1 MKNSDSFTGNA
12 RFQVQSLLGTGG
24 MGVVYEALDRERN
37 VTVAIKTLRIHGAS
51 RLLRFKQEFRALR
64 DIRHPNLVELG
75 ELFEE
80 DGVWFFTMER
90 VKGVNIRKHV
100 RVKGPDD
107 SESDAVEMV
116 FPTTHEGPSL
126 EGATTD
132 IEPWS
137 SERWPIDDQSPGR
150 QRSAGRPEYLE
161 DADGQQTVRLSN
173 LVDDSEI
180 DDDSMFTEITPA
192 SHLFDEGRLRSA
204 LEGLGAGIAALHRAG
219 KAHCDIK
226 PSNILVD
233 ENGRVVL
240 LDFGVV
246 TELRAESYS
255 QPTIVVGSP
264 AYMAPEQAGGGEVGP
279 AADWYGV
286 GVILFEMLTGRLPF
300 QADNAADLVAI
311 KLYAPAPHPAE
322 FASELP
328 DDLVTLCNRLL
339 ANKPEDR
346 PTEDEILDLLGI
358 EEDRIRISSS
368 DLRVVRVPMFVG
380 RRAELDQLRQAYEA
394 SRGGQPVSVFVEG
407 ESGVGKSAT
416 VEHFIGTLASEPNAV
431 ILRGQC
437 HEREFVPYNAF
448 DGVVDDLGR
457 YLRARYRGARL
468 PCVPDGVADLLD
480 VFPVLR
486 GVRGLARYAD
496 DERTLGDARS
506 QAFAALRELL
516 TWVAEDTI
524 LAIVIHDIHWA
535 DADSLILLGELM
547 SDKSALAL
555 LFLTTARKN
564 EDGSSCH
571 GFYAVSGDVR
581 QIELVGLEPTEAEEL
596 ALCLFERLGGG
607 FVGDTSALVAETQG
621 HPLFM
626 VELVRHM
633 SERAQPDGSVS
644 LYEGELDDAL
654 RSRVAMLGD
663 QAKDLLETVAV
674 AGSPIAR
681 SVLARAVALS
691 PGELASRLTE
701 LRDAMLIRISGAGRR
716 ETVAPYHDRV
726 REAIADELASERRRS
741 LHSKV
746 ARALEA
752 SDAPSI
758 RLAVHYF
765 HAGELASSAVHAIT
779 AARHAVEVF
788 AFDQAAEL
796 YSMAIVAGKHSH
808 DDQRQLLTEMGMALQ
823 NAGRPREAAE
833 AYLAAAEWT
842 APADRLELRRRAAEQ
857 LLTGGHLEEGVE
869 VLTGVLRQANLE
881 FPPDP
886 RRAYMMAAWN
896 LARLRL
902 SRLSWR
908 TQKEHEIPPELLIEQ
923 DVCWTVGSGFALV
936 DSVHAMVFG
945 LRGARVA
952 LECGEPFRIARALCM
967 SSLASSALGDAKGGR
982 RLLDASERASAE
994 HGSPLARVYTEIARF
1009 GYTFFFEQEW
1019 RRCVEQRYEIERL
1032 WHSSGKGSGFEL
1044 AFVIQF
1050 STWSLDMIGDTRAT
1064 TLEVNRVVR
1073 GAQRVGDRL
1082 LEVSMRVYHS
1092 MVHLAVDDPET
1103 GSLDVSDAIG
1113 SWLPGRDVFQLP
1125 HAWALCSQ
1133 GNIALY
1139 RGEPRMHDEFSMRFH
1154 RLRRSPLWN
1163 TIWTR
1168 SNSQYLQG
1176 RLAVARAALAAESGS
1191 GAELRKRLKLAKL
1204 MAQKLGKYRGPV
1216 QRLLGSLI
1224 RAGIARV
1231 KRDDETAVK
1240 YLHRA
1245 IAGLESHQTALHAQ
1259 VARMRLGETIG
1270 GSEGEA
1276 LVAQARDWMHAHGIV
1291 RPSRIAR
1298 MLVPG
1303 W

>member
-12 RFQVQSLLGTGG
+12 RFQVLSLLGTGG

-37 VTVAIKTLRIHGAS
+37 VTVAIKTLRIQGAS

-90 VKGVNIRKHV
+90 VKGVNIRKYV
-100 RVKGPDD
+100 RVKRPDD
-107 SESDAVEMV
+107 DDNDAVEMV
-116 FPTTHEGPSL
+116 FPTTIDGPSL
-126 EGATTD
+126 LGATTD
-132 IEPWS
+132 IEPWPS
-137 SERWPIDDQSPGR
+137 DRLPG
-150 QRSAGRPEYLE
+150 SAGQL
-161 DADGQQTVRLSN
+161 ADPRDL
-173 LVDDSEI
+173 LYDSELA
-180 DDDSMFTEITPA
+180 DEAMPAEVVPA

-204 LEGLGAGIAALHRAG
+204 LKGLGAGIAALHRAG
-219 KAHCDIK
+219 KVHCDIK
-226 PSNILVD
+226 PPNIMVD
-233 ENGRVVL
+233 DDGRVVV

-246 TELRAESYS
+246 TELRAASYS
-255 QPTIVVGSP
+255 VPHIIVGSP

-300 QADNAADLVAI
+300 QADTAGDLVTI
-311 KLYAPAPHPAE
+311 KLHAPAPHPAE

-328 DDLVTLCNRLL
+328 DDLVSLCIRLL
-339 ANKPEDR
+339 ANKAEDR
-346 PTEDEILDLLGI
+346 PGEDEVLDLLGV

-368 DLRVVRVPMFVG
+368 DLRVVRAPMFVG

-394 SRGGQPVSVFVEG
+394 SREGRSVSVFIEG

-416 VEHFIGTLASEPNAV
+416 VEQFIETLAGEPNAV

-468 PCVPDGVADLLD
+468 SFVPDGVGDLLD
-480 VFPVLR
+480 VFPILR
-486 GVRGLARYAD
+486 GVRGLARHAD
-496 DERTLGDARS
+496 EERTLGDARS
-506 QAFAALRELL
+506 RAFFALRELL
-516 TWVAEDTI
+516 AWVAKEAI

-535 DADSLILLGELM
+535 DADSLTLLGELM
-547 SDKSALAL
+547 NDKSELAL
-555 LFLTTARKN
+555 LFLATARKRD
-564 EDGSSCH
+564 DGSSCP
-571 GFYAVSGDVR
+571 GRYAVRGDVR
-581 QIELVGLEPTEAEEL
+581 QIELAGLDPAEAEEL
-596 ALCLFERLGGG
+596 ALRLFERLGGG
-607 FVGDTSALVAETQG
+607 FAGDASALVAETQG

-633 SERAQPDGSVS
+633 SARAEPDGSVN

-654 RSRVAMLGD
+654 RSRVAMLGA
-663 QAKDLLETVAV
+663 QAKDLLETVAI
-674 AGSPIAR
+674 AGAPIAR
-681 SVLARAVALS
+681 SVLARAVELS

-701 LRDAMLIRISGAGRR
+701 LRDAMLIRISGASRR

-726 REAIADELASERRRS
+726 REAIADDLASERRRA
-741 LHSKV
+741 LHGKV

-779 AARHAVEVF
+779 AARQAVEVF

-796 YSMAIVAGKHSH
+796 YSMAIVAGKHGN

-823 NAGRPREAAE
+823 NAGRPKEAAE

-857 LLTGGHLEEGVE
+857 LLTGGHMDEGVE
-869 VLTGVLRQANLE
+869 VLTDVLRQANLA
-881 FPPDP
+881 FARDS
-886 RRAYMMAAWN
+886 RRAYMLAAWN

-902 SRLSWR
+902 RRLSWR
-908 TQKEHEIPPELLIEQ
+908 TRKEHEIAPELLSEQ

-936 DSVHAMVFG
+936 DSVHAMVFA
-945 LRGARVA
+945 LRGARIA
-952 LECGEPFRIARALCM
+952 LECGEPFRIARSMCM
-967 SSLASSALGDAKGGR
+967 SSLSSSALGDAKGGK
-982 RLLDASERASAE
+982 RLLEASERASAE
-994 HGSPLARVYTEIARF
+994 HGSALARVYTEIAQF
-1009 GYTFFFEQEW
+1009 GYTFFFEQRW
-1019 RRCVEQRYEIERL
+1019 RRCVEHRHEIERL
-1032 WHSSGKGSGFEL
+1032 WHSSGKGGGFEL
-1044 AFVIQF
+1044 TFVIQF
-1050 STWSLDMIGDTRAT
+1050 STWSLDMLGDPRAT
-1064 TLEVNRVVR
+1064 TLEVKRVLR
-1073 GAQRVGDRL
+1073 DAQRVGDRL

-1092 MVHLAVDDPET
+1092 MVHLAADDPDT
-1103 GSLDVSDAIG
+1103 GARDIADAIG

-1139 RGEPRMHDEFSMRFH
+1139 RGEPRMPGELSMRFH

-1168 SNSQYLQG
+1168 SNGQYLQG
-1176 RLAVARAALAAESGS
+1176 RLALARAALAAESG
-1191 GAELRKRLKLAKL
+1191 GGTELRKWLELAKR
-1204 MAQKLGKYRGPV
+1204 MAQKLEKYRSPV
-1216 QRLLGSLI
+1216 QPLLGSLI
-1224 RAGIARV
+1224 RAGIARI
-1231 KRDDETAVK
+1231 RRNDRAAVK
-1240 YLHRA
+1240 HLHRA
-1245 IAGLESHQTALHAQ
+1245 IAGLEGHETALHAQ
-1259 VARMRLGETIG
+1259 AARMRLGETIG

-1276 LVAQARDWMHAHGIV
+1276 LLGEARHWMCSHGIA